1 MEIKEKTDNPVPQM
15 DGNGIPPETVCFVC
29 SGNTCRSP
37 MAAALFNKIA
47 MEKELDARIES
58 AGLFANDGEAAS
70 ANSVDAM
77 KDYGIDLSGHRAKN
91 VNAELLEQVD
101 LALTMT
107 ASHKMALKQYLGDKV
122 YTLCEFAGENGDIP
136 DPYGGDLEEYKICA
150 DKIYNALLKVAE
162 KI

>member
-1 MEIKEKTDNPVPQM
+1 MNIL
-15 DGNGIPPETVCFVC
+15 FVC
-29 SGNTCRSP
+29 TGNTCRSP

-47 MEKELDARIES
+47 MEKDLDVRIES

-70 ANSVDAM
+70 ANSIAAM
-77 KDYGIDLSGHRAKN
+77 KDYGIDLWEHSAKSI
-91 VNAELLEQVD
+91 NAQLLESSD
-101 LALTMT
+101 LVLTMT
-107 ASHKMALKQYLGDKV
+107 TSHKMALEQYLRDKV
-122 YTLCEFAGENGDIP
+122 YTLCEFAEVDGDIP